1 MQQVAFSCEVDEMLE
16 YIANEQTITLYV
28 CMHVD
33 TFRYLFDPAQVLG
46 FMQESAGEGRVTR
59 SRYHQMLL

>member
-1 MQQVAFSCEVDEMLE
+1 MLE